1 MYDRAQNYK
10 EAVLGKLTEHD
21 RSPIVS
27 SNVNWMPDSV
37 TGRFVSPFCDIANPQ
52 RSVTPDKPCN
62 RTNNNSMLVAG
73 DLYDEG
79 SSMRLA

>member
-1 MYDRAQNYK
+1 MTDLLNSHMYDRAQNYK

-21 RSPIVS
+21 RSPIVA

-37 TGRFVSPFCDIANPQ
+37 TGRFVSPFCDIKANPQ
-52 RSVTPDKPCN
+52 RSVTPDKLP
-62 RTNNNSMLVAG
+62 SG

-79 SSMRLA
+79 SSLRLA